1 MQHISPVHGPFSFH
15 PPFAMR
21 RQTFL
26 RSVTDSIFHSI
37 LSYFRTAF
45 YACAVTFSRH
55 FRSLQNHLSSQEFIS
70 SSIRLS
76 IGSNLVDHNF
86 SCLSFCCNMRREL
99 SESAFNEFSSY
110 PTLSVHTLTFW
121 HPCKSRHGAVHAKLC
136 RHHRGGCYH
145 RQPVLAAFDFSGLL
159 AAIQQIFARTS

>member
-1 MQHISPVHGPFSFH
+1 MDRSLSIRRLLCGARRFCVQLLTVSFTASFH
-15 PPFAMR
+15 IFAPRFM
-21 RQTFL
+21 L
-26 RSVTDSIFHSI
+26 ARSHFQDIFD
-37 LSYFRTAF
+37 LF
-45 YACAVTFSRH
+45 
-55 FRSLQNHLSSQEFIS
+55 QNHLSSQEFIS

-121 HPCKSRHGAVHAKLC
+121 HPCKSRHGAVHEKLC
-136 RHHRGGCYH
+136 RHHRGVCYH
-145 RQPVLAAFDFSGLL
+145 RQPVLAAFDFSALL